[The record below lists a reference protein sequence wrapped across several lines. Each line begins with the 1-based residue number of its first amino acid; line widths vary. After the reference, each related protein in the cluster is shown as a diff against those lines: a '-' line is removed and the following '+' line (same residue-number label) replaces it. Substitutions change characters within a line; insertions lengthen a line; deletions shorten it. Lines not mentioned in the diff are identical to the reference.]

1 MQETKKEKFV
11 RLAENRTN
19 KVLEMIRLIGNLA
32 NKSVYDYTAQDVE
45 KIFKAIE
52 TETALAKKQFTDIGG
67 PDKFKL
73 IQEEYIDDII
83 KGNEVLVLNNLNY
96 SLLPKINIQWNDWLV
111 YSVIN
116 KWSNKYKVMMSSS
129 QFRYSVP
136 IIYRLEEEPKDLE
149 ELLNIIK
156 NKRGFDDTQ
165 MANYMKERNLV
176 F

>member
-1 MQETKKEKFV
+1 MWKPI
-11 RLAENRTN
+11 LWAELTPIPAAKPVWNILTQLNAFNDIYLLKNKNTLISIDSTGLNR
-19 KVLEMIRLIGNLA
+19 
-32 NKSVYDYTAQDVE
+32 Y
-45 KIFKAIE
+45 KAE
-52 TETALAKKQFTDIGG
+52 YV
-67 PDKFKL
+67 
-73 IQEEYIDDII
+73 EEYIDEII

-136 IIYRLEEEPKDLE
+136 IIYKLEEEPKDLE

-156 NKRGFDDTQ
+156 QKRGFDDTQ
-165 MANYMKERNLV
+165 MAIYMRERNLI